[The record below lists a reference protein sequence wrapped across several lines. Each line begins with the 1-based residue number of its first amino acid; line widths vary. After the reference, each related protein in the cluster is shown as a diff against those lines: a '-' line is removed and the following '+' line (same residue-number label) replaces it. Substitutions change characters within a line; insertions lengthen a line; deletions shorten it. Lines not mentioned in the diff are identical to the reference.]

1 MGTSETSSR
10 APRRAV
16 VSGASSG
23 IGAATV
29 RALCAR
35 GYEVVAIAR
44 REDRLASLAQETG
57 CTTMVCDVTNEQD
70 VEAVRAYLAQRGS
83 LDILVT
89 NAGGAI
95 GADPVGE
102 GDPRDWSAMF
112 ELNVMG
118 TQRLIRAMLPLLRH
132 GTLEHQVADIVSMSS
147 TAAFVSYEGG
157 GGYNAAKAGV
167 HAMLGALRL
176 ELAGEPIRVVE
187 IAPGMVHTEEFALN
201 RFAGDEAK
209 RDALYEGVEAPL
221 VADDVADVIV
231 YAVGCPA
238 HVNLDLVQM
247 RPVAQAA
254 QHKLHRGPL
263 RPKL

>member
-10 APRRAV
+10 APRRAL

-57 CTTMVCDVTNEQD
+57 CTTMVCDVTNEHD
-70 VEAVRAYLAQRGS
+70 VEAVRAYLAKRGS
-83 LDILVT
+83 LDILVA

-102 GDPRDWSAMF
+102 GDPRGWSAMF
-112 ELNVMG
+112 ELNVIG

-132 GTLEHQVADIVSMSS
+132 GALEHQVADIVSLSS

>member
-1 MGTSETSSR
+1 MGTNEPSSR
-10 APRRAV
+10 APRRAL

-83 LDILVT
+83 PDSLVT

-132 GTLEHQVADIVSMSS
+132 GALEHQVADIVSMSS